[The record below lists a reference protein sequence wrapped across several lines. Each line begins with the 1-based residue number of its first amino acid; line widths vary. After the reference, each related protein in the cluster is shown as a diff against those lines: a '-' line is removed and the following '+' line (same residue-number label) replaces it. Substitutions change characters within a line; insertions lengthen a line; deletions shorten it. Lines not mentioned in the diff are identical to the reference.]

1 MDKKKSISID
11 EFFRWLEII
20 KKDFKKENEKR
31 FVYKEIEVWKG
42 EYREVQLMIADTW
55 KKIIYGFNDIT
66 DLLNHQT
73 NIIEELIIALRTYDD
88 ENADLLGKRIKDL
101 EDFEECVDK
110 AKELKAEN
118 QQLRKE
124 NEELKE
130 KIRVITCQK

>member
-1 MDKKKSISID
+1 MDKKTSISID